1 MFSLLMKHE
10 VSVVIGACDE
20 SFTGFVLRGDEDED
34 DDFLLLRFFL
44 RLSVDMTRLLFSF
57 RLFTSESMRFSAD
70 VAAACTVT
78 MVTVD
83 FVGCGWGCGA
93 TVVFC

>member
-1 MFSLLMKHE
+1 MKHE
-10 VSVVIGACDE
+10 VSVVIVACE
-20 SFTGFVLRGDEDED
+20 SFTGFVLRGDEDE

-70 VAAACTVT
+70 EVEPVAAACTLT
-78 MVTVD
+78 MVTVA
-83 FVGCGWGCGA
+83 FGWGWGWGCA
-93 TVVFC
+93 TTLVFC